1 MECEIENDIELLKKY
16 IHNKDRLLHCISTAE
31 NMARYSD
38 LFNIDYDTAYFCGL
52 YHDLAKE
59 MSPQEMLELAE
70 SFIKRD
76 IVPIAYLDFKRNT
89 PTLLH
94 GVASA
99 ELLLR
104 EFTDIPKDRIAAI
117 CSHTLGGQ
125 KLSRLAKY
133 MFMFDFCEPR
143 RRYKEAH
150 KVFNIL
156 IKEKDFDKAYLAT
169 YAYQIKDLLDK
180 KKNICPES
188 IEGYNEAI
196 AYAKS

>member
-1 MECEIENDIELLKKY
+1 MECKIENDIQLVKKY
-16 IHNKDRLLHCISTAE
+16 ISNKDRLLHCVSTAE
-31 NMARYSD
+31 NMARYSS
-38 LFNIDYDTAYFCGL
+38 LFSIDYDTAYFCGL

-59 MSPQEMLELAE
+59 LSPQEMLELTD

-76 IVPIAYLDFKRNT
+76 IVPIAYLDFKRTT

-99 ELLLR
+99 ELLIR
-104 EFTDIPKDRIAAI
+104 EFGNVPKDRIVAI

-150 KVFNIL
+150 KVFNTL

-169 YAYQIKDLLDK
+169 YIYQIKDLLDK